1 MYKFTQKNLDEY
13 ELEINSEIIP
23 FKITVGLAKE
33 IQSIDKDARLK
44 FFQYLNEKNVS
55 KKDLIKETINE
66 DGSIVVDD
74 SNYRELEQQFIQDE
88 QINAVDRLYRN
99 LFNLGLADLIEK
111 LGTDKPELLTKFGQD
126 LRQIII
132 GAEETPRNK

>member
-55 KKDLIKETINE
+55 KKDLIKETIKCLNCKIDKNKIE
-66 DGSIVVDD
+66 QEAMQREIDRKFDKLMKSIE
-74 SNYRELEQQFIQDE
+74 YR
-88 QINAVDRLYRN
+88 
-99 LFNLGLADLIEK
+99 
-111 LGTDKPELLTKFGQD
+111 
-126 LRQIII
+126 
-132 GAEETPRNK
+132 GARKNV